1 MISTFSQKGI
11 SVEIIDLRTI
21 DLPGMDF
28 DTVCGS
34 LKKTGVAVVVEEA
47 PTNHSIGSKIAAE
60 LTERCFD
67 YLDSPVMRLTS
78 LDVPNPVSKV
88 LEQAAILD
96 DETILNSVVLAAKRE
111 WK

>member
-1 MISTFSQKGI
+1 
-11 SVEIIDLRTI
+11 
-21 DLPGMDF
+21 
-28 DTVCGS
+28 
-34 LKKTGVAVVVEEA
+34 
-47 PTNHSIGSKIAAE
+47 
-60 LTERCFD
+60 
-67 YLDSPVMRLTS
+67 MRLTS